1 MPSAGKLMMISPETD
16 PNDQLLSH
24 IMKTRYWS
32 LVPLLT
38 LSLSGFSQNLEYA
51 KEVIA
56 ELCSDEMAGRGYVN
70 DGDNAAAYYIE
81 KEFDRHGLKPWA
93 FDYNQQ
99 FAFQVNAFPDKV
111 VVALDDVDLQPGAD
125 FIVSPGCPSV
135 SGEFPTMEVHKFSE
149 INDRGVFKDS
159 ANFQGMVL
167 VVQDSVWYKLTKN
180 GQAQA
185 YNALRQTGCAG
196 LIKLTNKL
204 TWGVAR
210 DQDPLPVVE
219 ILNSSWSPSSRIKLN
234 INAEL
239 KKKHRTQNVLG
250 YFEGNEEPEKFI
262 VFTGHYDHL
271 GMMGQNAMFKG
282 ANDNASGIAMMLNMV
297 EYYSD
302 EKNRGKYS
310 IAFMAFAGEE
320 AGLMGSFYY
329 VQNPLFPLEN
339 IEFLINVDLMGT
351 GEDGVTIV
359 NGAIHE
365 GAFNSMVSIN
375 ETNQYLK
382 RIKKRGK
389 AANSDHYPF
398 SEKGVPAFF
407 LYTMG
412 GITAYHDIY
421 DLPETLP
428 LTEFEDVFRLIRD
441 FNDRLQE

>member
-1 MPSAGKLMMISPETD
+1 MAS
-16 PNDQLLSH
+16 
-24 IMKTRYWS
+24 
-32 LVPLLT
+32 
-38 LSLSGFSQNLEYA
+38 SQNLEYA
-51 KEVIA
+51 RQVIN
-56 ELCSDEMAGRGYVN
+56 ELCSDEMAGRGYVR

-81 KEFDRHGLKPWA
+81 KQFEKFGLEAWDY
-93 FDYNQQ
+93 DYNQQ
-99 FAFQVNAFPDKV
+99 FDFPVNTFPDKV
-111 VVALDDVDLQPGAD
+111 EIAIDGTNLKPGED

-135 SGEFPTMEVHKFSE
+135 KRKFALKTISEFSK
-149 INDRGVFKDS
+149 INERGVFTDS
-159 ANFQGMVL
+159 INFGKSVL
-167 VVQDSVWYKLTKN
+167 IVEDSVWNKLVSSGYAEAFN
-180 GQAQA
+180 ALAQA
-185 YNALRQTGCAG
+185 DCGG
-196 LIKLTNKL
+196 IIKRTDKL
-204 TWGVAR
+204 TWAVAR
-210 DQDPLPVVE
+210 EQQPFPVVE
-219 ILNSSWSPSSRIKLN
+219 ILRSKFENGTSVEFN

-239 KKKHRTQNVLG
+239 KKRHRTQNVMG

-262 VFTGHYDHL
+262 LFTGHYDHL
-271 GMMGQNAMFKG
+271 GMMGSDAMFKG

-310 IAFMAFAGEE
+310 IAFIAFAGEE
-320 AGLMGSFYY
+320 AGLMGSFHY
-329 VQNPLFPLEN
+329 VQNPVFPIEN

-351 GEDGVTIV
+351 GEDGVTVV

-365 GAFNSMVSIN
+365 NAFNSLVEIN
-375 ETNQYLK
+375 EENQYLK

-428 LTEFEDVFRLIRD
+428 LTKFEDVFRLIRD
-441 FNDRLQE
+441 FNHKIQE